1 MRWAVSGKIL
11 RAFWVAGIFAAIGM
25 AAWSARWVGGSVH
38 FRPAEYRFDGPLAML
53 SEHDLTLTLEN
64 GTGQT
69 VHVMGASSFCGP
81 DGCAK
86 FKGFPQVV
94 PPGGQCRIAV
104 HFETGGPGPFAHDV
118 PVYTDC
124 PEQPKV
130 IMRIVGEV
138 RAATSGAVAEVRADR
153 RLNGGATP

>member
-1 MRWAVSGKIL
+1 MRWALSGKTL
-11 RAFWVAGIFAAIGM
+11 RVVTVAGIVAAIGV
-25 AAWSARWVGGSVH
+25 AAWSATWAVGSVH
-38 FRPAEYRFDGPLAML
+38 FRPAEYRFDGPLASL

-64 GTGQT
+64 GTGRT
-69 VHVMGASSFCGP
+69 VHVMGAPSFCGP

-94 PPGGQCRIAV
+94 PPGGRCQISV
-104 HFETGGPGPFAHDV
+104 HFEAGGPGPFAHEV

-124 PEQPKV
+124 PEQPEV

-138 RAATSGAVAEVRADR
+138 RAAPAGAVAEVRNDR
-153 RLNGGATP
+153 RPNGG

>member
-1 MRWAVSGKIL
+1 MRWALSGRVL
-11 RAFWVAGIFAAIGM
+11 RVGLAAGIVAAIGM
-25 AAWSARWVGGSVH
+25 AAWSARRVGGSVH

-86 FKGFPQVV
+86 IKGFPQVV
-94 PPGGQCRIAV
+94 PPGGRCRIEV
-104 HFETGGPGPFAHDV
+104 HFEAGGPGPFAHDV
-118 PVYTDC
+118 PIYTDC
-124 PEQPKV
+124 PEQPEV

-138 RAATSGAVAEVRADR
+138 LPAPSGEVAEVRNDR
-153 RLNGGATP
+153 RPNSGATP